1 MLVNLI
7 KLETHEIETSYAIEE
22 FAKCPN
28 EFEDID
34 VNTIHTGYLNGLI
47 PVSKLHK
54 LLKRIKNEGDATHID
69 ISYDDDDTCRIT
81 EFKLEIPNEE
91 YSDLYYIKRNAE
103 NLRRAKINEL
113 EAELRILRNEQ
124 IELGEEDNLPF

>member
-7 KLETHEIETSYAIEE
+7 KLESHEIDTTYTIEE
-22 FAKCPN
+22 FAKCTN

-34 VNTIHTGYLNGLI
+34 INTIHTGYLNGLI

-54 LLKRIKNEGDATHID
+54 LLKRIKNDGDATHID

-81 EFKLEIPNEE
+81 EFKLEIANDES
-91 YSDLYYIKRNAE
+91 SDLFYREQNAE
-103 NLRRAKINEL
+103 NHRRAKINEL
-113 EAELRILRNEQ
+113 ETELRILRNEQ